1 MYSKTHISMH
11 TDGDIGVHTQTCTE
25 VYTQDKD
32 KHVHTGKFS
41 QIYTAVY
48 THTGIYTNVHADTY
62 RVYIQAHGD
71 TGTCTCRHLCIET
84 HKHACINNFSQMH
97 TDPDR

>member
-32 KHVHTGKFS
+32 KHVHTGEFS
-41 QIYTAVY
+41 QTYTAVY
-48 THTGIYTNVHADTY
+48 THTQAYTQTCMLIHIGFTFRHTETQVHVYAGICA
-62 RVYIQAHGD
+62 
-71 TGTCTCRHLCIET
+71 
-84 HKHACINNFSQMH
+84 
-97 TDPDR
+97 